1 MVILN
6 YGIKKMENKIVSLLP
21 LINNMLIFRTDK
33 DSNHGFP
40 DKLLCPDNVIR
51 KSIALYY
58 YVNEKRILPIQFKKR
73 KHYTTVWK
81 KRPESND
88 PEFMDND
95 NLWRRIKYK
104 YLPRFFL
111 NKKNKINFRIT
122 SHLK

>member
-1 MVILN
+1 M
-6 YGIKKMENKIVSLLP
+6 KNKVVSLLP

-40 DKLLCPDNVIR
+40 DKLLCPDNIYR

-58 YVNEKRILPIQFKKR
+58 YVEEKRILPIQLKKR

-81 KRPESND
+81 KRPNTND
-88 PEFMDND
+88 PEFMDDD

-104 YLPRFFL
+104 YLPRFFF
-111 NKKNKINFRIT
+111 NKRK
-122 SHLK
+122 